1 VLVFSSCSIG
11 FSVITGESFGKTFPI
26 SSGYFEEGGWNM
38 MVLLQ
43 HCTWVF
49 PLYYWDWRSVEM
61 VIGWVGVEVGWM
73 VVEVAVVGLVEGQAV
88 VAESMNF
95 VADSAGIVGKGKAD
109 MAVEIAVDKAAD
121 MIVGKDADMAV
132 GKAVDMAVGKAADI
146 AVGKAADMADFLE
159 YTLANLEKIGVGSAE
174 EAKLAKA
181 WVYSMNFEWEFGNF
195 EEQSFETYV
204 AAKVS

>member
-1 VLVFSSCSIG
+1 
-11 FSVITGESFGKTFPI
+11 
-26 SSGYFEEGGWNM
+26 M

-73 VVEVAVVGLVEGQAV
+73 AVEVAVVGLVEGQAV

-121 MIVGKDADMAV
+121 MIVGKAA
-132 GKAVDMAVGKAADI
+132 DMAVGKAADM
-146 AVGKAADMADFLE
+146 DDFLE
-159 YTLANLEKIGVGSAE
+159 YTLANLENIGVGSAE

-195 EEQSFETYV
+195 EEIVEQSFETYV

>member
-1 VLVFSSCSIG
+1 
-11 FSVITGESFGKTFPI
+11 
-26 SSGYFEEGGWNM
+26 M

-49 PLYYWDWRSVEM
+49 PLYCWDWRSVEM

-73 VVEVAVVGLVEGQAV
+73 AVEVAVVGLVEGQAV

-109 MAVEIAVDKAAD
+109 MAADIAVDKAAD
-121 MIVGKDADMAV
+121 MIVGKAADM
-132 GKAVDMAVGKAADI
+132 

-159 YTLANLEKIGVGSAE
+159 HTLANLEKIGVGSAE

-181 WVYSMNFEWEFGNF
+181 WVYSMNFGWEFGNF
-195 EEQSFETYV
+195 EEFAEQSFETYV

>member
-1 VLVFSSCSIG
+1 
-11 FSVITGESFGKTFPI
+11 
-26 SSGYFEEGGWNM
+26 
-38 MVLLQ
+38 
-43 HCTWVF
+43 
-49 PLYYWDWRSVEM
+49 M

-73 VVEVAVVGLVEGQAV
+73 VVEVAVIGLVEGQAI

-109 MAVEIAVDKAAD
+109 MAAEIVVDK
-121 MIVGKDADMAV
+121 I
-132 GKAVDMAVGKAADI
+132 VGKAADMV
-146 AVGKAADMADFLE
+146 VGKAADMAIGKAVDMADFLE
-159 YTLANLEKIGVGSAE
+159 HTLTNLEEIGFGSAE

-195 EEQSFETYV
+195 EEIVEQSFETYV

>member
-1 VLVFSSCSIG
+1 LFNWFLCDNRENPLVKIFR
-11 FSVITGESFGKTFPI
+11 I

-49 PLYYWDWRSVEM
+49 PLYYWDSRSVEM

-73 VVEVAVVGLVEGQAV
+73 VVEVVVVGLVEVQAV
-88 VAESMNF
+88 VVESMNF

-109 MAVEIAVDKAAD
+109 MAVDIAVD
-121 MIVGKDADMAV
+121 MIV
-132 GKAVDMAVGKAADI
+132 GKAVDMAVGKAADM
-146 AVGKAADMADFLE
+146 AVGKAADMVDFLE
-159 YTLANLEKIGVGSAE
+159 HTLANLEEIGCGSAE
-174 EAKLAKA
+174 EAMLAKA